1 MRTHSYFRTTNC
13 LQSVARI
20 RLEAV
25 VEILCVPYSVPP
37 SPQPRK
43 QRATR
48 KKLLAVFVLCSLAS
62 GCANLDV
69 AREPSQ
75 ALPAAGSAFGRS
87 IQAQAAPYQG
97 RSGFRLLSNS
107 TEAFTARAELIRNAQ
122 TSLDLQYYIVHDG
135 VSTRMLV
142 EELLKA
148 ADRGVRVRILL
159 DDTTSDGLD
168 TIIATLAAHPQIQI
182 RLFNPLH
189 LGRSTGVTRAAGR
202 LFNLSLQHRRMHNK
216 LWLADNSVAIVG
228 GRNLGDEYFD
238 AEPNLNFTDID
249 MLSVGPVAEQLGH
262 SFDQYWNSALSKP
275 IDEFLSSKPSAKDL
289 QNTRTRLEESLDETR
304 KQNHALYQQLMTFKT
319 APRMD
324 IWRKELIWAW
334 NQALWDAP
342 SKVLA
347 KDEPDPQLL
356 LTTQLAPELRGVS
369 KELIMISAY
378 FVPGQPGLV
387 YLTGRADAGV
397 SVSLLTN
404 SLEATDVP
412 AVHGGYAPYRKA
424 LLEHGV
430 KLYELRRQPGDNYG
444 SGPHLFYSKSF
455 RGSDSSLHSKAM
467 IFDRQKA
474 FIGSF
479 NFDPRSVL
487 WNTEVGVLVDGPELA
502 EHVREL
508 ALQGMA
514 PALSY
519 QAKLQD
525 GKIVWVTEDNGQM
538 HTLTKEPG
546 SWWRRF
552 NAWFSTTVGLE
563 RML

>member
-1 MRTHSYFRTTNC
+1 MR
-13 LQSVARI
+13 AR
-20 RLEAV
+20 
-25 VEILCVPYSVPP
+25 
-37 SPQPRK
+37 QN
-43 QRATR
+43 
-48 KKLLAVFVLCSLAS
+48 LLAVLLFASFLS
-62 GCANLDV
+62 GCASVDV
-69 AREPSQ
+69 QRQASQ
-75 ALPAAGSAFGRS
+75 ALPASDSTFGRS
-87 IQAQAAPYQG
+87 VQAQAAPHQG
-97 RSGFRLLSNS
+97 QSGFRLLSDS

-122 TSLDLQYYIVHDG
+122 SSLDLQYYIVHDG
-135 VSTRMLV
+135 ISTRMLV

-148 ADRGVRVRILL
+148 ADRGVRVRVLL

-168 TIIATLAAHPQIQI
+168 QIIATLAAHPNIQI
-182 RLFNPLH
+182 RVFNPLH
-189 LGRSTGVTRAAGR
+189 LGRSTGVTRTMGR
-202 LFNLSLQHRRMHNK
+202 LFNLSQQHRRMHNK
-216 LWLADNSVAIVG
+216 LWLADNSMAIVG

-249 MLSVGPVAEQLGH
+249 MLGVGPVAEQLGH

-275 IDEFLSSKPSAKDL
+275 IEQFLSSKPTAKDL
-289 QNTRTRLEESLDETR
+289 KNTRTRLEESLDDTR
-304 KQNHALYQQLMTFKT
+304 KENHALYQQLMTFKT
-319 APRMD
+319 HPRLD
-324 IWRKELIWAW
+324 IWRRELIWAW

-347 KDEPDPQLL
+347 DGEPDPHLL
-356 LTTQLAPELRGVS
+356 LTTQLAPELNGVS

-430 KLYELRRQPGDNYG
+430 KLFELRRQPGEGGSGG
-444 SGPHLFYSKSF
+444 SGPHFFGRPAYQ
-455 RGSDSSLHSKAM
+455 GSDSSLHSKAM
-467 IFDRQKA
+467 IFDQQKS
-474 FIGSF
+474 FVGSF

-487 WNTEVGVLVDGPELA
+487 WNTEVGVLVDSPELA
-502 EHVREL
+502 AHVRDL
-508 ALQGMA
+508 AMQGME
-514 PALSY
+514 PPLSY
-519 QAKLQD
+519 EAKLQD
-525 GKIVWVTEDNGQM
+525 GKVVWVTEDDGKL

-552 NAWFSTTVGLE
+552 NAWMSTTVGLE

>member
-1 MRTHSYFRTTNC
+1 MS
-13 LQSVARI
+13 
-20 RLEAV
+20 
-25 VEILCVPYSVPP
+25 
-37 SPQPRK
+37 
-43 QRATR
+43 QR
-48 KKLLAVFVLCSLAS
+48 LLAFFLSGLLSLG
-62 GCANLDV
+62 GCASLSTP
-69 AREPSQ
+69 REPSQ
-75 ALPAAGSAFGRS
+75 ALSATASSFGRS

-97 RSGFRLLSNS
+97 RSGFRLLSDS
-107 TEAFTARAELIRNAQ
+107 SEAFMARAELIRNAQ
-122 TSLDLQYYIVHDG
+122 TSLDLQYYIAHDG
-135 VSTRMLV
+135 ISTRMLV
-142 EELLKA
+142 DELLKA

-168 TIIATLAAHPQIQI
+168 QVIATLAAHPQIQI

-189 LGRSTGVTRAAGR
+189 LGRSTGVTRAIGR
-202 LFNLSLQHRRMHNK
+202 LFNLSRQHRRMHNK

-228 GRNLGDEYFD
+228 GRNLGDAYFD

-275 IDEFLSSKPSAKDL
+275 IGQFISSKSSQDL
-289 QNTRTRLEESLDETR
+289 AVVRAQLEDSLAQSR
-304 KQNHALYQQLMTFKT
+304 QQNHVLYNRLRTYQTQ
-319 APRMD
+319 PRMD
-324 IWRKELIWAW
+324 LWRRELIWAW

-347 KDEPDPQLL
+347 KADPDPQLL
-356 LTTQLAPELRGVS
+356 LTTQLGPELEGVS
-369 KELIMISAY
+369 QELMMISAY
-378 FVPGQPGLV
+378 FVPGEPGLL

-397 SVSLLTN
+397 AVSLLTN
-404 SLEATDVP
+404 ALEATDVP

-430 KLYELRRQPGDNYG
+430 KLYELRRQPGDGGG
-444 SGPHLFYSKSF
+444 SGPHLLGSRSLQ
-455 RGSDSSLHSKAM
+455 GSDSSLHSKAM
-467 IFDRQKA
+467 IFDRKKS

-487 WNTEVGVLVDGPELA
+487 WNTEVGVLVDSPELA
-502 EHVREL
+502 EHVRNL

-519 QAKLQD
+519 AAKLQE
-525 GKIVWVTEDNGQM
+525 GHVVWVTEDDGQL
-538 HTLTKEPG
+538 HTLTREPG
-546 SWWRRF
+546 TWWRRF
-552 NAWFSTTVGLE
+552 NAWFATTVGLE

>member
-1 MRTHSYFRTTNC
+1 MSFR
-13 LQSVARI
+13 
-20 RLEAV
+20 
-25 VEILCVPYSVPP
+25 
-37 SPQPRK
+37 QP
-43 QRATR
+43 
-48 KKLLAVFVLCSLAS
+48 LLALLMLASLLS
-62 GCANLDV
+62 GCASLDV
-69 AREPSQ
+69 PREPSQ
-75 ALPAAGSAFGRS
+75 ALPASGSSFGRS

-122 TSLDLQYYIVHDG
+122 SSLDLQYYIVHDG

-168 TIIATLAAHPQIQI
+168 QIIATLAAHPQIQI

-202 LFNLSLQHRRMHNK
+202 LLNLSLQHRRMHNK

-228 GRNLGDEYFD
+228 GRNLGDVYFD

-275 IDEFLSSKPSAKDL
+275 IEEFLSSEPSAKDL
-289 QNTRTRLEESLDETR
+289 QNTRTRLEESLEETR
-304 KQNHALYQQLMTFKT
+304 KQNHVLYQQLMTFKT
-319 APRMD
+319 EPRMD

-334 NQALWDAP
+334 SQALWDAP

-347 KDEPDPQLL
+347 KGEPDPQLL
-356 LTTQLAPELRGVS
+356 LTTQLAPELTGVS

-397 SVSLLTN
+397 SVNLLTN

-430 KLYELRRQPGDNYG
+430 KLFELRRQPGDGGG
-444 SGPHLFYSKSF
+444 SGPHIFYSKSF

-467 IFDRQKA
+467 IFDRQKS

-487 WNTEVGVLVDGPELA
+487 WNTEVGVLVDSPELA

-519 QAKLQD
+519 EAKLENGQ
-525 GKIVWVTEDNGQM
+525 IVWKTEDNGEM

>member
-1 MRTHSYFRTTNC
+1 MRVNPALPFA
-13 LQSVARI
+13 L
-20 RLEAV
+20 
-25 VEILCVPYSVPP
+25 
-37 SPQPRK
+37 
-43 QRATR
+43 
-48 KKLLAVFVLCSLAS
+48 LLALLLN
-62 GCANLDV
+62 GCVSLDV
-69 AREPSQ
+69 PREPSQ
-75 ALPAAGSAFGRS
+75 ALPAASSAFGRS
-87 IQAQAAPYQG
+87 IQAQAAPHKGQ
-97 RSGFRLLSNS
+97 SGFRLLSNS
-107 TEAFTARAELIRNAQ
+107 TEAFMARAELIRNAQ

-135 VSTRMLV
+135 ISTRMLV

-168 TIIATLAAHPQIQI
+168 QIIATLAAHPQIQI

-189 LGRSTGVTRAAGR
+189 LGRSTGVTRTMGR
-202 LFNLSLQHRRMHNK
+202 LFDLSLQHRRMHNK
-216 LWLADNSVAIVG
+216 LWLADNSAAIVG

-275 IDEFLSSKPSAKDL
+275 IDEFLSSKPTAKDL
-289 QNTRTRLEESLDETR
+289 QNTRTRLEESLEETR
-304 KQNHALYQQLMTFKT
+304 KQNHALYQQLMVYDKH
-319 APRMD
+319 PRLD
-324 IWRKELIWAW
+324 IWRRELIWAW

-342 SKVLA
+342 SKVLS
-347 KDEPDPQLL
+347 KGEPDPQLL
-356 LTTQLAPELRGVS
+356 LTTQLAPELNGVS

-404 SLEATDVP
+404 ALEATDVP

-430 KLYELRRQPGDNYG
+430 KLFELRRQPGAGSG
-444 SGPHLFYSKSF
+444 SGPHLFRRSAYQ
-455 RGSDSSLHSKAM
+455 GSDSSLHSKAM
-467 IFDRQKA
+467 IFDQQKS

-487 WNTEVGVLVDGPELA
+487 WNTEVGVLVDSPELA
-502 EHVREL
+502 AHVREL

-514 PALSY
+514 PPLSY
-519 QAKLQD
+519 EAKLENGQ
-525 GKIVWVTEDNGQM
+525 IVWVTEDNGKL

-552 NAWFSTTVGLE
+552 NAWMSTTVGLE

>member
-1 MRTHSYFRTTNC
+1 MSFR
-13 LQSVARI
+13 
-20 RLEAV
+20 
-25 VEILCVPYSVPP
+25 
-37 SPQPRK
+37 QP
-43 QRATR
+43 
-48 KKLLAVFVLCSLAS
+48 LLALLLLASFLS
-62 GCANLDV
+62 GCASLDV
-69 AREPSQ
+69 PREPSQ
-75 ALPAAGSAFGRS
+75 ALPASDSSFGRS

-135 VSTRMLV
+135 ISTRMLV

-168 TIIATLAAHPQIQI
+168 QIIATLAAHPQIQI

-249 MLSVGPVAEQLGH
+249 MLSVGPVADQLGH

-275 IDEFLSSKPSAKDL
+275 IDEFLTSKPTVKDL
-289 QNTRTRLEESLDETR
+289 ENTRARLEESLEDTR

-347 KDEPDPQLL
+347 KGEPDPQLL
-356 LTTQLAPELRGVS
+356 LTTQLAPELTGVS

-397 SVSLLTN
+397 SVRLLTN

-430 KLYELRRQPGDNYG
+430 KLYELRRQPGDGGGSG
-444 SGPHLFYSKSF
+444 SGPHIFYSKSF

-467 IFDRQKA
+467 IFDRQKS

-487 WNTEVGVLVDGPELA
+487 WNTEVGVLVDSPELA

-525 GKIVWVTEDNGQM
+525 GQIVWVTEDNGQM
-538 HTLTKEPG
+538 HTLSKEPG

>member
-1 MRTHSYFRTTNC
+1 MTVR
-13 LQSVARI
+13 
-20 RLEAV
+20 
-25 VEILCVPYSVPP
+25 
-37 SPQPRK
+37 QP
-43 QRATR
+43 
-48 KKLLAVFVLCSLAS
+48 LLALLLLAS
-62 GCANLDV
+62 FLGGCANLDV
-69 AREPSQ
+69 PRPPSQ
-75 ALPAAGSAFGRS
+75 ALPAADSSFGRS
-87 IQAQAAPYQG
+87 IQAQAAPHQG
-97 RSGFRLLSNS
+97 QSGFRLLSNS
-107 TEAFTARAELIRNAQ
+107 TEAFMARAELIRNAQ

-135 VSTRMLV
+135 ISTRMLV
-142 EELLKA
+142 EELLQA

-168 TIIATLAAHPQIQI
+168 QIIATLAAHPQIQI

-189 LGRSTGVTRAAGR
+189 LGRSTGVTRNMGR

-275 IDEFLSSKPSAKDL
+275 IDEFFSGKPTAKDL
-289 QNTRTRLEESLDETR
+289 QNTRTRLEESLEETR
-304 KQNHALYQQLMTFKT
+304 KQNHTLYRQLMTYT
-319 APRMD
+319 RHPRMD
-324 IWRKELIWAW
+324 IWRRELIWAW

-347 KDEPDPQLL
+347 KGEPDPQLL
-356 LTTQLAPELRGVS
+356 LTTQLAPELNGVS

-430 KLYELRRQPGDNYG
+430 KLFELRRQPGAGGG
-444 SGPHLFYSKSF
+444 SGPHLFRRSAYQ
-455 RGSDSSLHSKAM
+455 GSDSSLHSKAM
-467 IFDRQKA
+467 IFDQQKS

-487 WNTEVGVLVDGPELA
+487 WNTEVGVLVDSPELA
-502 EHVREL
+502 AHVREL

-514 PALSY
+514 PPLSY
-519 QAKLQD
+519 EVKLDNGQLA
-525 GKIVWVTEDNGQM
+525 WVTEDDGKL

-552 NAWFSTTVGLE
+552 NAWMSTTVGLE